1 MSTDRC
7 KEDTPFLERSV
18 EELGWIKSNFCL
30 LIVGI
35 AGSDFIEVLLKR
47 FPKLRIIAMDKQPR
61 LIEKARCFNIRDNIT
76 YCNADI
82 EERETLK
89 YWLGTARKILSYHN
103 LERVTDVKKAF
114 KNFHDLLVPGGT
126 VAVRFTIQ
134 NPVFNWMKE
143 IFLRWRQFI
152 RDLDAKSLPQSKEV
166 DSDVSYQ
173 NILKSIGF
181 EILCFRNMD
190 GYRSFKSDTQCRSI
204 ISQVLLS
211 TTVLRPS
218 RSNEERF

>member
-1 MSTDRC
+1 MS
-7 KEDTPFLERSV
+7 SV
-18 EELGWIKSNFCL
+18 ILSF
-30 LIVGI
+30 
-35 AGSDFIEVLLKR
+35 
-47 FPKLRIIAMDKQPR
+47 
-61 LIEKARCFNIRDNIT
+61 
-76 YCNADI
+76 
-82 EERETLK
+82 RETLK

-190 GYRSFKSDTQCRSI
+190 GYRSFKSDTQCRKFLKSCCQPLF
-204 ISQVLLS
+204 SVLPDRMKSGFEDDMFHRFAEYS
-211 TTVLRPS
+211 TR
-218 RSNEERF
+218 NELGEIVVHYTALEVFLKKPELL